1 MPELT
6 PFGDSIWVVDGPNV
20 RDMGLLFTTRMTVVR
35 LSDGSVWVESPV
47 TLPEGVLEQV
57 GRIGPVRYIVV
68 STQRHIWRLNA
79 WHDLFPNAQIW
90 APTKAALT
98 VGDID
103 VTVEDLFTDTPAQG
117 WAHDFEQL
125 AFKGSSLLRE
135 VIFFHK
141 HSQTVI
147 MGDLIQVNPILKG
160 KPFRN
165 IVFRL
170 AGAAYPKGGVS
181 LDIRMSF
188 RNRLLARE
196 SLERLL
202 SWDFDKL
209 IIAHGAC
216 IETNAKSFVMDAFAW
231 LLR

>member
-1 MPELT
+1 MPELVS
-6 PFGDSIWVVDGPNV
+6 FGNNIWIVDGPNV

-47 TLPEGVLEQV
+47 PLSVEMLEQIK
-57 GRIGPVRYIVV
+57 RIGTVKYIVA
-68 STQRHIWRLNA
+68 STQRHVWRLNT
-79 WHDLFPNAQIW
+79 WHDLFPAAQLW
-90 APTKAALT
+90 APTKAPLT
-98 VGDID
+98 AGHMGGPVND
-103 VTVEDLFTDTPAQG
+103 VFTDTPALG

-125 AFKGSSLLRE
+125 AFKGSSLLKE

-141 HSQTVI
+141 QSRTVI
-147 MGDLIQVNPILKG
+147 MGDLIQVNPILRG
-160 KPFRN
+160 RPIRN
-165 IVFRL
+165 AVFKI
-170 AGAAYPKGGVS
+170 AGAAYPKGGVG

-216 IETNAKSFVMDAFAW
+216 VETNAKHFVRDAFLW
-231 LLR
+231 LAT